1 MKDRDKRAKVNGK
14 KEQKTGDRLKSN
26 KMKLNNKQKKKIKE

>member
-1 MKDRDKRAKVNGK
+1 MKDRDKSAKVDGE

-26 KMKLNNKQKKKIKE
+26 KMKLNNK